1 MIYVDNAQLS
11 RDQATWSRNGIL
23 AAVRSP
29 ARVAAVRA
37 RLELLDRSATAVAE
51 RTVRL
56 AARMLGARV
65 AFLALVDEDLH
76 HLLGGF
82 GLSESSNGD
91 GPRCPSRWICPMV
104 VARRSPIA
112 IADARAV
119 PELASLPSTKS
130 DVVAYLGVPLR
141 CDGGEVLGA
150 LCVADAVPRRWL
162 EEEVGILGELAES
175 AASAIDLVVAARE
188 SDRRARAARRAMEE
202 AAALRGRFRDLLQG
216 LNAIIWEA
224 DAERLGCSYL
234 NGPVEKL
241 LGYAAEGLIHEAD
254 PWRSLIHP
262 EDYERV
268 VAERRWTAREGKAH
282 EIEYRVVAADGRV
295 IWFRD
300 KVRLV
305 TGSGGRPR
313 LLRGVMV
320 DVTERKGL
328 EELLRQSQKLES
340 VGRLAGGIAHDF
352 NNLITAINGYCQF
365 LLESVAP
372 QDDRRADLEEIRK
385 AADRAAS
392 LARQLLAFSR
402 KQDVA
407 LTEICPN
414 DVISELEKL
423 LCRVIGEDIALTTV
437 LEVSLGTVKADPAQL
452 EQVLINLVVNAR
464 DAMPDGG
471 SIAIATRNVRLDT
484 EIESGRG
491 RIGPGDFVA
500 IRVTDTGCGMDSET
514 LSRIF
519 DPFFTTKPPG
529 KGTGLGLATVDRIVR
544 DLDGI
549 VQVTSA
555 PGQGATF
562 EILLPRARGG
572 APRAGEAPPLPAV
585 SGSGSETILVVE
597 DDDVV
602 RNLVVR
608 ILAGAGYSVLEARNG
623 AEAIQLCE
631 RYEGQI
637 HLLLSD
643 LVMPGMGGRDLVSLL
658 APLRPGLRVL
668 IMSGHSEDHPM
679 NRAGIGPGVAFIEK
693 PFHPAALVR
702 RVRAVLDG
710 PVADCGTV
718 SHRSRTAG

>member
-1 MIYVDNAQLS
+1 VIFVDNAPLS
-11 RDQATWSRNGIL
+11 HDQATWSGNGIL

-29 ARVAAVRA
+29 SRVSAVRRRIA
-37 RLELLDRSATAVAE
+37 HLDRSATAAAE

-56 AARMLGARV
+56 AARVLGARV
-65 AFLALVDEDLH
+65 AFLALVDEDRH

-82 GLSESSNGD
+82 GLSDPLNG
-91 GPRCPSRWICPMV
+91 GEPRCPSRWICPMV

-112 IADARAV
+112 IADARVV
-119 PELASLPSTKS
+119 PGLASLPSTKS

-141 CDGGEVLGA
+141 CEGGEVVGA
-150 LCVADAVPRRWL
+150 LCVADAVPRRWS
-162 EEEVGILGELAES
+162 EEEVGILGDLAES
-175 AASAIDLVVAARE
+175 AALTIDLVVAARE
-188 SDRRARAARRAMEE
+188 SDRRARHARRATEE
-202 AAALRGRFRDLLQG
+202 ADAMHRRYRDFVEG
-216 LNAIIWEA
+216 LDAIVWEA
-224 DAERLGCSYL
+224 DADRFGCSYL
-234 NGPVEKL
+234 NGPVEEL
-241 LGYAAEGLIHEAD
+241 LGYPAEGLIGDPD

-262 EDYERV
+262 EDYDRV
-268 VAERRWTAREGKAH
+268 VAERRSIATEGKAR
-282 EIEYRVVAADGRV
+282 EIEFRVVAADGRV
-295 IWFRD
+295 FWFRD
-300 KVRLV
+300 RVRLV

-313 LLRGVMV
+313 LLRGLMV

-372 QDDRRADLEEIRK
+372 HDERRADLEEIRK

-407 LTEICPN
+407 LAEICPN

-423 LCRVIGEDIALTTV
+423 LCRVIGEDITLTTV
-437 LEVSLGTVKADPAQL
+437 LDVSLGTVKADPAQL
-452 EQVLINLVVNAR
+452 EQVLMNLVVNAR

-471 SIAIATRNVRLDT
+471 SIAITTHNVRLDT
-484 EIESGRG
+484 EIEFGRG

-500 IRVTDTGCGMDSET
+500 VRVTDTGCGMDSDT

-544 DLDGI
+544 ELDG
-549 VQVTSA
+549 VVHVTSA
-555 PGQGATF
+555 PGQGTTF
-562 EILLPRARGG
+562 EILLPRVREG
-572 APRAGEAPPLPAV
+572 APRIEKDTPVPAA
-585 SGSGSETILVVE
+585 SGNGSETILVVE

-608 ILAGAGYSVLEARNG
+608 ILGGAGYSVLEARNG
-623 AEAIQLCE
+623 AEAILLCE
-631 RYEGQI
+631 RHEGRI
-637 HLLLSD
+637 DLLLSD
-643 LVMPGMGGRDLVSLL
+643 LVMPRMGGRDLVDRL

-668 IMSGHSEDHPM
+668 IMSGHSEDHPVD
-679 NRAGIGPGVAFIEK
+679 RAGMGPGVAFIEK

-702 RVRAVLDG
+702 RVRAILDG
-710 PVADCGTV
+710 PVTDVGSVA
-718 SHRSRTAG
+718 HRSRSAG